1 MLSEKSWKPNAVLR
15 LLIGLFACMSL
26 GVLATSLVAPEGVSR
41 DSETRFLV
49 FLIGSTSVHVGGL
62 IVVFFFL
69 REHGVSWVAAFGFAS
84 PRLGRTLLLAVLGV
98 AVSLPL
104 AWLLGDVAAR
114 VMLSVHVEPV
124 TQHTV
129 QAVQSSVDWNER
141 IIFGVVIIL
150 LAPVVEELVFR
161 GILYPIIK
169 QHGFPRL
176 ALWGT
181 SLLFA
186 LTHANAMTFLPFTSL
201 AVILVLLYEAT
212 DNLLA
217 PILTHSL
224 FNAVNFLFLVNSHK
238 LS

>member
-1 MLSEKSWKPNAVLR
+1 MLSEKPWKPDAVLR

-26 GVLATSLVAPEGVSR
+26 GVLASSLISPGGESHSS
-41 DSETRFLV
+41 DTRLLV
-49 FLIGSTSVHVGGL
+49 FLIGSISMHVGGL
-62 IVVFFFL
+62 IVVFLFL
-69 REHGVSWVAAFGFAS
+69 REHGVGWATAFGFAS
-84 PRLGRTLLLAVLGV
+84 PGLGRTLLLAVLAG
-98 AVSLPL
+98 AISLPMT
-104 AWLLGDVAAR
+104 WLLANLASHA
-114 VMLSVHVEPV
+114 MKQVHVEPV
-124 TQHTV
+124 SQQVV

-141 IIFGVVIIL
+141 IIFGAVIIL

-161 GILYPIIK
+161 GILYPVIK
-169 QHGFPRL
+169 QRGFPRL

-181 SLLFA
+181 SFLFA
-186 LTHANAMTFLPFTSL
+186 LIHANASTFFPLTSL

-224 FNAVNFLFLVNSHK
+224 FNAVNFLFLVNSHQ